1 VSARNAPWDL
11 LVLGGGT
18 AGIVGA
24 KTAARLGARVALVER
39 ERTGGDCLWTGCVP
53 SKSLLAA
60 AGHAAGARAGSAL
73 GVHVSGVRVDFPAV
87 MQHVRAAIAHIEPV
101 DSVASLEA
109 AGVHTIHGQARFTGA
124 RTIEVDGVTHTFHQ
138 ALLATGAAPAVPQV
152 PGLADAQPLTSESVW
167 DLRELPR
174 RLIVMGGGSIGCEL
188 GQAFAR
194 LGAQVTLVE
203 ALPRIL
209 SREDPDAARLVQDA
223 LQGDGVDVLVGHRV
237 AQVLGEPGGPGVVL
251 VDDGTTERE
260 LPYDALLVAVGRSP
274 RSRDL
279 GLELAGVDL
288 HDHGAVRTDAR
299 LRTSNP
305 RIYAAGDVT
314 VHPAFTHVAGVHASL
329 AASNAVLGL
338 RRTIDLSAVP
348 RVTFTDPEVA
358 AVGAA
363 SWPQEGQPVPHLSTR
378 LHTDVDRA
386 VAEGRT
392 DGFTRLVL
400 DGKSKTVIGGTVVG
414 PRAGEALAEVTLAIR
429 KGLTVTDLAATIHAY
444 PTYAD
449 GVWNAA
455 IDVLQD
461 RLAAPL
467 AHRATS
473 ALVTARRAWT
483 ARGSGRQA
491 AGARSAR

>member
-1 VSARNAPWDL
+1 MPERNAPWDL

-24 KTAARLGARVALVER
+24 KTAAHLGARVALVER
-39 ERTGGDCLWTGCVP
+39 DRTGGDCLWTGCVP

-60 AGHAAGARAGSAL
+60 AGHAAQARAASAL
-73 GVHVSGVRVDFPAV
+73 GVHVTDVRVDFAAV
-87 MQHVRAAIAHIEPV
+87 MQHVHAAIAHIEPV
-101 DSVASLEA
+101 DSVASLQE
-109 AGVHTIHGQARFTGA
+109 AGVHTIQGQARFTGP
-124 RTIEVDGVTHTFHQ
+124 RTVEVDGGVHTFHQ
-138 ALLATGAAPAVPQV
+138 ALLATGASPAVPGI
-152 PGLADAQPLTSESVW
+152 PGLAEVNPLTSETIW

-174 RLIVMGGGSIGCEL
+174 RLLVMGGGSIGCEL

-209 SREDPDAARLVQDA
+209 SREDPDAARLVHDA
-223 LQGDGVDVLVGHRV
+223 LERDGVEVLVGHSVTKV
-237 AQVLGEPGGPGVVL
+237 AGEPGGTGVVL
-251 VDDGTTERE
+251 VDDGDGGRE
-260 LPYDALLVAVGRSP
+260 VAYDALLVAVGRTP

-279 GLELAGVDL
+279 GLEQAGVDL
-288 HDHGAVRTDAR
+288 DEHGAVRTDDR
-299 LRTSNP
+299 LRTTNP

-314 VHPAFTHVAGVHASL
+314 SHPAFTHVAGVHGSL

-348 RVTFTDPEVA
+348 RVTYTDPEVG

-363 SWPQEGQPVPHLSTR
+363 SWAEDTQPVPRLTTR

-386 VAEGRT
+386 VTEGRL

-400 DGKSKTVIGGTVVG
+400 DDKGKTVIGATVVG
-414 PRAGEALAEVTLAIR
+414 PRAGEALAEVTLAVR
-429 KGLTVTDLAATIHAY
+429 KELTVTDLAATIHAY

-449 GVWNAA
+449 GSWNAA

-461 RLAAPL
+461 RLAAP
-467 AHRATS
+467 RAQRVTS
-473 ALVTARRAWT
+473 GLVVVRRIWMRL
-483 ARGSGRQA
+483 RGTRRG
-491 AGARSAR
+491 

>member
-1 VSARNAPWDL
+1 MPERNAPWDL

-24 KTAARLGARVALVER
+24 QTAARLGARVALVER
-39 ERTGGDCLWTGCVP
+39 DRTGGDCLWTGCVP

-60 AGHAAGARAGSAL
+60 AGHAAHARAGSAL
-73 GVHVSGVRVDFPAV
+73 GVHVTDVHVDFAAV
-87 MQHVRAAIAHIEPV
+87 MQHVHAAIAHIEPV

-109 AGVHTIHGQARFTGA
+109 AGVHTIHGQARFTGP
-124 RTIEVDGVTHTFHQ
+124 RTVEVDGGVHIFHH
-138 ALLATGAAPAVPQV
+138 ALFATGASPAVPGI
-152 PGLADAQPLTSESVW
+152 PGLAEANPLTSETVW

-174 RLIVMGGGSIGCEL
+174 RLVVMGGGSIGCEL

-209 SREDPDAARLVQDA
+209 SREDPDAARLVHDA
-223 LQGDGVDVLVGHRV
+223 LERDGVEVLVGHSVTKV
-237 AQVLGEPGGPGVVL
+237 AGEPGGTGAVL
-251 VDDGTTERE
+251 VGDDERE
-260 LPYDALLVAVGRSP
+260 VAYDALLVAVGRTP
-274 RSRDL
+274 RSREL
-279 GLELAGVDL
+279 GLEQAGVDL
-288 HDHGAVRTDAR
+288 DERGAVRTDDR
-299 LRTSNP
+299 LRTTNP

-314 VHPAFTHVAGVHASL
+314 SHPPFTHVAGVHGSL

-348 RVTFTDPEVA
+348 RVTYTDPEVG

-363 SWPQEGQPVPHLSTR
+363 SWAEDAQPAPRLTTR

-386 VAEGRT
+386 VTEGRV

-400 DGKSKTVIGGTVVG
+400 DDKGKTVIGGTVVG
-414 PRAGEALAEVTLAIR
+414 PRAGEALAEVTLAVR
-429 KGLTVTDLAATIHAY
+429 KELTVTDLAATIHAY

-449 GVWNAA
+449 GSWNAA

-473 ALVTARRAWT
+473 ALVTVRRAW
-483 ARGSGRQA
+483 ASRGS
-491 AGARSAR
+491 AR